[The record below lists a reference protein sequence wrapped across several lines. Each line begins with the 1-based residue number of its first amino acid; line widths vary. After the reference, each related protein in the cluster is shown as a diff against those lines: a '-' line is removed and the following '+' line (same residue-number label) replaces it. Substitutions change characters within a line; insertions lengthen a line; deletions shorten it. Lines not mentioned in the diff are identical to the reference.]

1 MRFLKETINGRIV
14 CENHHHHRLLST
26 ITTLLNAGAV
36 TSHSSSYTGV
46 NWHQGRKEWRAR
58 GKLDGKDVC
67 LGSHDTERK
76 AALAYVRKCHE
87 PLQPFFLFLTSY
99 FQNRFPSP
107 QKNTNAPLHLALPK
121 DNWAKDIPGRILNLP
136 DEQKPRKISDLRTEV
151 LILYFQLYTPLH
163 SPSVEQPQI
172 VLSQLHL
179 ETHLLPYA
187 SPFFI
192 VQKGFPKIA
201 EEVLRVE
208 GRFARAGF
216 RK

>member
-1 MRFLKETINGRIV
+1 MDVLCAKIIIIID
-14 CENHHHHRLLST
+14 CSPPLQ
-26 ITTLLNAGAV
+26 
-36 TSHSSSYTGV
+36 HSSMQV
-46 NWHQGRKEWRAR
+46 LWRTIRAATPVYIGISTKKSGSRRAVSTAR
-58 GKLDGKDVC
+58 TCASALTTPNAKQR
-67 LGSHDTERK
+67 SHMYENATN
-76 AALAYVRKCHE
+76 
-87 PLQPFFLFLTSY
+87 PFNHSFYSLHHTFKIAS
-99 FQNRFPSP
+99 RP
-107 QKNTNAPLHLALPK
+107 KNINAPLNLTLPK
-121 DNWAKDIPGRILNLP
+121 DNWAKDIPGKYLNLP

-151 LILYFQLYTPLH
+151 LILYFQLNTPLH